1 VIVDKPEGAVV
12 SKRVFDRCWE
22 YSPHGGGYAVWDG
35 GRWVYEKGFMEKGEF
50 YEAVKEFIHSENTR
64 VVLHFRLATED
75 AEGKRNILPEF
86 THPFEI
92 QLQDTK
98 ALLFI
103 NGRFSEQYQGIVGAP
118 KVKKLVEDIN
128 QLKLKRW
135 QYEKLLAEDGLLEGL
150 FRYRGE
156 RARVLTL
163 FEEDKEPFFSPNPP
177 KGWVKHGG
185 LWLSKDVFS
194 LLGYTT
200 WWEVRNS
207 C

>member
-1 VIVDKPEGAVV
+1 MCVIIYKPEGAIV
-12 SKRVFDRCWE
+12 SDRLFDQCWKLF
-22 YSPHGGGYAVWDG
+22 SHGGGYAVWDS
-35 GRWVYEKGFMEKGEF
+35 GRWVYEKGFMEKEEF

-64 VVLHFRLATED
+64 VVLHFRFATED

-103 NGRFSEQYQGIVGAP
+103 NGRFSESYKGIVGAP

-128 QLKLKRW
+128 RLKLKRW

-150 FRYRGE
+150 LQHRGE
-156 RARVLTL
+156 RARLLTL

-177 KGWVKHGG
+177 KGWLKHNG
-185 LWLSKDVFS
+185 LLLSRKVFS
-194 LLGYTT
+194 
-200 WWEVRNS
+200 S
-207 C
+207 